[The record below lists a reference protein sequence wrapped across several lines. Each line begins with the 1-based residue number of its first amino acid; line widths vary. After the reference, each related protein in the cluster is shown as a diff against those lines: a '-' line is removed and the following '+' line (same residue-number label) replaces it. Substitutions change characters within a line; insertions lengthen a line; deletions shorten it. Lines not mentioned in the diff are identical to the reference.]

1 MRKTAVYK
9 VIIQLFKH
17 FKTENNFYNY
27 AIIQDI
33 YTCLTQWQSR
43 SSQQHIVYK
52 DRSLRI
58 ITTYNLKTKLCISLY
73 TVHFFCATS
82 HLTFYIV
89 QQKLK
94 NFSPLPLLSPN
105 FNRASYTLL
114 LVIKRSGYL
123 LGNGRRQGRLGVAK
137 DTYLTKPADAQRI
150 ITSAV
155 PINRSIHT
163 LRLYYILYTM
173 ATNQERPLVATNFV
187 AHALTIN
194 QYFL

>member
-1 MRKTAVYK
+1 MPTSKRQQKQPKAYC
-9 VIIQLFKH
+9 
-17 FKTENNFYNY
+17 
-27 AIIQDI
+27 IQDR
-33 YTCLTQWQSR
+33 SR
-43 SSQQHIVYK
+43 
-52 DRSLRI
+52 RI
-58 ITTYNLKTKLCISLY
+58 ITTSNLNTKLCISLH

-82 HLTFYIV
+82 HLTFYLV

-94 NFSPLPLLSPN
+94 NFSPLPLLSSK
-105 FNRASYTLL
+105 FNRAYISFGYKTQWLSSR
-114 LVIKRSGYL
+114 KRT
-123 LGNGRRQGRLGVAK
+123 NARLGVAK

-163 LRLYYILYTM
+163 LLLYHILYTM